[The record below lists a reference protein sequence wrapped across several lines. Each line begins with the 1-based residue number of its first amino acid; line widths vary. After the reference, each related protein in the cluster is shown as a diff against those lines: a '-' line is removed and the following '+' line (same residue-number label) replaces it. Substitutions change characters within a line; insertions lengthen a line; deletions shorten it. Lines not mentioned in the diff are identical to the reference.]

1 MTWLRSCPVYSFF
14 SLFSLSMYVY
24 VYVALTR
31 VHEDVFVHMLER
43 MHTLLTLSSILYERR
58 RCICPPPSL
67 PLTPAAFI
75 LLLSVSVRERE
86 RVVTYRTWQ
95 CRLLLLGCQ
104 CISPESVE
112 RVLFLCFVSP
122 FVDIVVCTIVFFIR
136 ISLYRFRCVYI
147 FSRTSLFVCDMLCPS
162 SSSSSSLHCHP
173 LSLSVSVSCGRQ
185 SHWRESGGIEGR
197 EPHTS
202 HHF

>member
-1 MTWLRSCPVYSFF
+1 MRDV
-14 SLFSLSMYVY
+14 
-24 VYVALTR
+24 VA
-31 VHEDVFVHMLER
+31 FV
-43 MHTLLTLSSILYERR
+43 
-58 RCICPPPSL
+58 PPPSL

-162 SSSSSSLHCHP
+162 SSSSSSSSLHCHP
-173 LSLSVSVSCGRQ
+173 FSLLFRVAA
-185 SHWRESGGIEGR
+185 R
-197 EPHTS
+197 EPLERKRRHRGERATHKS
-202 HHF
+202 SLLKLRGKLEEEKPAPKSDKSECCDDVCASEIYTEMRCTQYGDDLCIIMR

>member
-1 MTWLRSCPVYSFF
+1 
-14 SLFSLSMYVY
+14 MYVY
-24 VYVALTR
+24 IALTR
-31 VHEDVFVHMLER
+31 VHEDVLVHMLER

-58 RCICPPPSL
+58 RCICPPLS
-67 PLTPAAFI
+67 LTPAAFI
-75 LLLSVSVRERE
+75 LLSVSVRERE

-112 RVLFLCFVSP
+112 RVLFLYFVSP

-147 FSRTSLFVCDMLCPS
+147 FSRTSLFVCDMLCSSSSS

-173 LSLSVSVSCGRQ
+173 LSVCFVWPPE
-185 SHWRESGGIEGR
+185 SHWRESGGIEER
-197 EPHTS
+197 ATQVITL
-202 HHF
+202 